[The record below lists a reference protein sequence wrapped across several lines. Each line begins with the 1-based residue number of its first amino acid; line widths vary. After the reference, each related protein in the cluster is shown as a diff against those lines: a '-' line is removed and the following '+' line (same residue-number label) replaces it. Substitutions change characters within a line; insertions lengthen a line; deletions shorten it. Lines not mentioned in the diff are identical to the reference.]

1 MYRLSIL
8 SPVSL
13 YRKFRGAGRPREP
26 TRGGGWRVPFSPG
39 TSLAQ
44 VTMTRASDN
53 GLCPLC
59 RVLLANQFLNSQAEP
74 HVHPLRSR
82 HAIVLQK
89 NPRVSSDV
97 RYAAAYGL
105 VRRSSGLAF
114 VTDALLLLSSCSYR
128 PFDGSPSG
136 WRHVEE
142 LRPADYPS
150 LKIYIWVITRI
161 IFSYVQC

>member
-1 MYRLSIL
+1 MCIGCRSSRR
-8 SPVSL
+8 SPCIVNSEAL
-13 YRKFRGAGRPREP
+13 VGRE

-74 HVHPLRSR
+74 HVHPLRSG

-136 WRHVEE
+136 
-142 LRPADYPS
+142 
-150 LKIYIWVITRI
+150 
-161 IFSYVQC
+161 